1 MYNAAVITVSDRGA
15 KGEREDLSGP
25 VIIDILNKNSIVVS
39 DYTII
44 PDEIELLS
52 RKMMEF
58 SDVKGLD
65 FIFTT
70 GGTGIAPR
78 DVTPEATIK
87 VLDRVLPGLGEAMR
101 AKSLQITPM
110 AMLSRAVAGVRGKT
124 LIINLPGS
132 PKGAT
137 ECLEIVLPVLQHAN
151 ELVKGEVKDCAR
163 K

>member
-25 VIIDILNKNSIVVS
+25 VIIEILKKNNIVVS

-44 PDEIELLS
+44 PDEVELLS

-58 SDVKGLD
+58 SDVKGHD

-78 DVTPEATIK
+78 DVTPEAT
-87 VLDRVLPGLGEAMR
+87 
-101 AKSLQITPM
+101 
-110 AMLSRAVAGVRGKT
+110 
-124 LIINLPGS
+124 
-132 PKGAT
+132 
-137 ECLEIVLPVLQHAN
+137 
-151 ELVKGEVKDCAR
+151 
-163 K
+163 